1 MENIDGMLEVRWTL
15 RHTGGLPLLSI
26 SVTCNELS
34 NMSLCSTA
42 GTCGGDGSTR
52 LGHVKAGN
60 NYTCTVTASNALGST
75 TSDTNTVIA
84 LTGKQ
89 IMCIIIGAFHDLSV
103 GIPSTPQLISV
114 SSTGLMVRL
123 LITTA
128 YTGVPAGD
136 NSLHINIS
144 VYNNTRGLL
153 YRISLNL
160 SPINFLGVSASLS
173 HELSLQPGSYQ
184 FSATAGNRYGSSPE
198 SELTPAAGKPC
209 CHYCCTDYYTCTVAV
224 TVSTLPIIVGV
235 SVGFQSSH
243 SKCVGIG
250 WLYIVHS
257 IG

>member
-26 SVTCNELS
+26 SVMCTSGLLS

-42 GTCGGDGSTR
+42 GTCAGDGSTR
-52 LGHVKAGN
+52 LGPVEAGN

-89 IMCIIIGAFHDLSV
+89 INMRIVIYWSISLSFCRYP
-103 GIPSTPQLISV
+103 IHSTV

-136 NSLHINIS
+136 NSLRINIS
-144 VYNNTRGLL
+144 VYNNTIGLL

-160 SPINFLGVSASLS
+160 SPTNFLGVSLSLS
-173 HELSLQPGSYQ
+173 HELSLQPESYH
-184 FSATAGNRYGSSPE
+184 FSATAVNRYGSSPE

-209 CHYCCTDYYTCTVAV
+209 ILLLQY
-224 TVSTLPIIVGV
+224 
-235 SVGFQSSH
+235 
-243 SKCVGIG
+243 
-250 WLYIVHS
+250 
-257 IG
+257 